1 MFGDEPSESRLAVWF
16 RSLTMGTRIQ
26 IILFSVL
33 AIFLGIG
40 ATIALIKEPA
50 ILLPTKTPDSD
61 RVAGEP
67 ERPKAPDE
75 AKAWRRGE
83 GILAQSLEGSFS
95 AESQG
100 EIQAMRKLVKMSPQ
114 DADAW
119 DKLGKS
125 LYGVGLYDEAVNA
138 FRESLK
144 IKPNVVDVLANLG
157 VALKTKGREAE
168 YKKLLEEL
176 ALVDA
181 KTAKDLENFIPQN
194 QASLPTPAKPRVS
207 APASGPVVSTGSVE
221 RKGPALKNQ
230 GEIDALRKLVAMD
243 ERDADAWDKLGK
255 SLFLA
260 GQYDEAVDCF
270 KKSLAIKPDVI
281 EVLANLGV
289 TLKTKGDQA
298 LYEEVVQKL
307 LILDVKTGEDLK
319 KFQPPPVGKS

>member
-1 MFGDEPSESRLAVWF
+1 MFGDEPSESWLAVWF

-33 AIFLGIG
+33 GILLAIGV
-40 ATIALIKEPA
+40 TIALIKEPA
-50 ILLPTKTPDSD
+50 ILLPAETPDSK

-75 AKAWRRGE
+75 AKSWRKAE
-83 GILAQSLEGSFS
+83 GIMAQSMDGNLSV
-95 AESQG
+95 ESQG

-114 DADAW
+114 DAEAW

-125 LYGVGLYDEAVNA
+125 LYVAGLYDEAVNA

-157 VALKTKGREAE
+157 VALKTRGREAE

-176 ALVDA
+176 NLVDA
-181 KTAKDLENFIPQN
+181 KTAKELENFVPQN
-194 QASLPTPAKPRVS
+194 RAASPSISPTRPSFSEVGSGSTPPSSGKK
-207 APASGPVVSTGSVE
+207 GPV
-221 RKGPALKNQ
+221 PQNQ

-243 ERDADAWDKLGK
+243 ERDPDAWDKLGK
-255 SLFLA
+255 ALYLA
-260 GQYDEAVDCF
+260 GQYGESVDCF
-270 KKSLAIKPDVI
+270 RKSLTIKPDVI

-307 LILDVKTGEDLK
+307 SGLDAKTAEDLK
-319 KFQPPPVGKS
+319 KFEPLSARKP

>member
-1 MFGDEPSESRLAVWF
+1 MFGDEPSESWLAVWF

-33 AIFLGIG
+33 GIFLAIG

-50 ILLPTKTPDSD
+50 ILLPAETPDSK

-67 ERPKAPDE
+67 ERAKAPDE
-75 AKAWRRGE
+75 AKAWRKAE
-83 GILAQSLEGSFS
+83 GIMAQSMEGGLSS
-95 AESQG
+95 ESQG
-100 EIQAMRKLVKMSPQ
+100 EIQAMRKLIKMSPQ
-114 DADAW
+114 DSEAW

-125 LYGVGLYDEAVNA
+125 LYVAGLYDEAVNA

-157 VALKTKGREAE
+157 VALKTKGREPE

-176 ALVDA
+176 AVLDA
-181 KTAKDLENFIPQN
+181 KTAKDLENFVPQN
-194 QASLPTPAKPRVS
+194 RATSS
-207 APASGPVVSTGSVE
+207 APRSDRSPLPNVALPEPSASSLK
-221 RKGPALKNQ
+221 KGPGAQNQ

-243 ERDADAWDKLGK
+243 ERDPDSWDKLGK
-255 SLFLA
+255 ALYLA
-260 GQYDEAVDCF
+260 GQYAEAIECF
-270 KKSLAIKPDVI
+270 QKSLAIKPDII

-289 TLKTKGDQA
+289 TLKTKGDRA

-307 LILDVKTGEDLK
+307 SGLDAKTAEDLK
-319 KFQPPPVGKS
+319 KFEPLPAGKP